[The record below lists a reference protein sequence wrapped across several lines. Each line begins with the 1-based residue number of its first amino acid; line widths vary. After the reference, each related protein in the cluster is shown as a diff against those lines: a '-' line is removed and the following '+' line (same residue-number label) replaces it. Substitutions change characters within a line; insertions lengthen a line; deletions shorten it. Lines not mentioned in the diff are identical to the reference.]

1 MADSDVTVEEA
12 QEIAAEA
19 VGQLRGA
26 APTLKS
32 TIEDWFAE
40 AETSI
45 SKNPLLAVTLAGAA
59 GFAIAIKLI
68 RWR

>member
-32 TIEDWFAE
+32 TI
-40 AETSI
+40 
-45 SKNPLLAVTLAGAA
+45 
-59 GFAIAIKLI
+59 
-68 RWR
+68 